1 MTFWQQLPFTIFM
14 IAVLL
19 IVFVLPFYLVFGGG
33 MAKFALGPLRRRFS
47 GLTFHELPAPGD
59 VSFVYHTYRGLL
71 IWVTQDQHIV
81 HAPPVDA
88 EILLKRLLRFNLT
101 WGLLSYGL
109 LFVPFLAIGN
119 YWAQIKSIRA
129 QASSSK

>member
-33 MAKFALGPLRRRFS
+33 MANFALGPLRRRFS
-47 GLTFHELPAPGD
+47 GLTVHELPAPGD

-88 EILLKRLLRFNLT
+88 EIGQCVSAGPSPPTSRRLRVT
-101 WGLLSYGL
+101 PPARSGS
-109 LFVPFLAIGN
+109 PPERKQAASTSSAI
-119 YWAQIKSIRA
+119 AR
-129 QASSSK
+129 